1 MHMAGGW
8 IYIITNKP
16 NGTLYV
22 GVTSDLPRRIQE
34 HRDGIIEGFSKRYGL
49 KRLVYIESHEDI
61 RAAIQREKV
70 IKHWTRAR
78 KVRVIEVDNPAWDD
92 LYERL
97 NA

>member
-49 KRLVYIESHEDI
+49 KRLDYIEAHDDI
-61 RAAIQREKV
+61 GHAIQR
-70 IKHWTRAR
+70 
-78 KVRVIEVDNPAWDD
+78 
-92 LYERL
+92 
-97 NA
+97 

>member
-1 MHMAGGW
+1 MAGGW

-49 KRLVYIESHEDI
+49 KRLVYIEAHDDI
-61 RAAIQREKV
+61 GHAIQREKA
-70 IKHWTRAR
+70 IKHWTRAHKAR
-78 KVRVIEVDNPAWDD
+78 AIEAENPVWDD

-97 NA
+97 NS